1 MRLRRKPIGKEE
13 EDERVKDIEIV
24 EEELAFLVT
33 IFYGKKLLC
42 IDDIHFQGSFRVG
55 IQGNLLS
62 LGSFGGKP
70 FKKISKA
77 SITSWTQS

>member
-42 IDDIHFQGSFRVG
+42 IDDIHF
-55 IQGNLLS
+55 
-62 LGSFGGKP
+62 
-70 FKKISKA
+70 
-77 SITSWTQS
+77 